1 MDNFIKNGIGE
12 WVSTHTQVEQV
23 ANNTWSIATTQIDA
37 YGDTVYCFV
46 EKNGNLYK
54 IGDDSHILFKTHAH
68 SLCIAVV
75 TCLFTLK
82 TYIFGAHFKKRNLFP
97 YYSG

>member
-54 IGDDSHILFKTHAH
+54 IGDDSHILFK
-68 SLCIAVV
+68 LDPGNFI
-75 TCLFTLK
+75 FRLK
-82 TYIFGAHFKKRNLFP
+82 KHP
-97 YYSG
+97 YD